1 MKRMGHRLSIASS
14 LLLAACG
21 VATMESGIVRS
32 HRLIEAGRYGL
43 SSVGEY
49 VETLEFQAEGK
60 GRKVT
65 RFSTMDSALW
75 LFDWKTVDW
84 SDGRLRLVTRY
95 YSYQEKNNREIL
107 NTTEYQDLKD
117 VTDSSF
123 FLCSADMESCAS
135 PDDRVWREYRRED

>member
-1 MKRMGHRLSIASS
+1 MRRRLSIAQS

-32 HRLIEAGRYGL
+32 HLLIEEGRYRL
-43 SSVGEY
+43 SSVGDY

-60 GRKVT
+60 GRRVT

-95 YSYQEKNNREIL
+95 YSYQEGNNREII
-107 NTTEYQDLKD
+107 NSTVYTDLKD

-123 FLCSADMESCAS
+123 SLCSADKETCAIPTVS
-135 PDDRVWREYRRED
+135 DWREYRRED